1 MAAYDDDDY
10 DDDDDGKKRGGGEWR
25 AGKILHG
32 MSQRELP
39 TFPPTYS
46 ATAPFLFSL

>member
-1 MAAYDDDDY
+1 MAAYDNDDD
-10 DDDDDGKKRGGGEWR
+10 DDEDDDGKKGGEWR

-39 TFPPTYS
+39 TFPSTYS
-46 ATAPFLFSL
+46 APAPFFFSL